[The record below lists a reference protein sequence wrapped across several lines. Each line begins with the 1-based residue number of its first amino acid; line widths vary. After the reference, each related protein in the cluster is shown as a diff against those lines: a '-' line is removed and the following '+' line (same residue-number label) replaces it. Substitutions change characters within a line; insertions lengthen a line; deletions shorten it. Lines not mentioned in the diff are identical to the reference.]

1 MKKRIVIIILLAAAA
16 TGIWLWRSGRFSKE
30 SNRILVSGN
39 LEMTQVDLSF
49 RIAGRL
55 TALNVREGD
64 RVKKGF
70 EIARV
75 DPNQLEQQRARDR
88 ASVDS
93 AQSNYQQLITTIEY
107 QKATLESDIAAK
119 RADLDQAKAR
129 LAELLAGSR
138 TQEIQQAQA
147 SVADAKARR
156 DWAQRERDR
165 FETLY
170 KNEDISTSQFDQ
182 ARTTLDS
189 AAAVLRQAEQRLAM
203 IQEGPRREEITMQRA
218 AVARAEAAVKTAE
231 ANRIEIRRKE
241 QELTARRAEI
251 DKARAQEGMSQAQ
264 LNDTS
269 ITAPMDGMVMI
280 KSAEIGEVVAAGTTV
295 ATIADLEHPWLRAYI
310 NEPDLDRV
318 KLGQK
323 VKLTTDSRT
332 NKGKIYWGTIT
343 FIASEAEF
351 TPKQIQTKEE
361 RVKLVYRIKIEVDNT
376 AGELKNNM
384 PVDAEIVL

>member
-1 MKKRIVIIILLAAAA
+1 MKKRIVILILLAAAVTA
-16 TGIWLWRSGRFSKE
+16 IWLWRSGRFSKE

-107 QKATLESDIAAK
+107 QKATLESDIAAR

-147 SVADAKARR
+147 SVAEAKARR
-156 DWAQRERDR
+156 DMAQRERDR

-189 AAAVLRQAEQRLAM
+189 AAAVLRQAEERLAM

-269 ITAPMDGMVMI
+269 IAAPVDGMVMI
-280 KSAEIGEVVAAGTTV
+280 KSAELGEVVAAGTTV
-295 ATIADLEHPWLRAYI
+295 VTIADLEHPWLRAYI

-332 NKGKIYWGTIT
+332 NKGKVYWGTVT